1 MSFTK
6 KSKNIGLSKMSRK
19 AKKIGAALITGG
31 AKRIGRE
38 IALNLASR
46 GYDIAISYKNSKKE
60 AEILAKKIRADFAVE
75 CEIFS
80 CDLCDLSAVKK
91 LAKAVSKK
99 FPDWNLLVNNASVFN
114 RSKFLVA
121 PESELMNNFNTHL
134 FAPLFLSQEFA
145 KNSAKNSQIINMI
158 DKNIAR
164 FDTNYFYY
172 LLSKKT
178 LAEFTKMLS
187 LELAPQIR
195 VNGIA
200 PGFILNSV
208 DEKNPSIE
216 TQNLLKRIPLKSQG
230 EVKNILQAVDFLLSN
245 NFVTGQILFIDGG
258 ASLNH
263 AG

>member
-1 MSFTK
+1 MSK
-6 KSKNIGLSKMSRK
+6 KVKKN
-19 AKKIGAALITGG
+19 GAALVTGA

-38 IALNLASR
+38 IALNLAAK

-60 AEILAKKIRADFAVE
+60 AENLAAKIRADFAVK
-75 CEIFS
+75 CEIFC
-80 CDLCDLSAVKK
+80 CDLANPSEAKK
-91 LAKAVSKK
+91 LAVVVQKK
-99 FPDWNLLVNNASVFN
+99 FPNWNLLVNNASIFN
-114 RSKFLVA
+114 RSKFLSA
-121 PESELMNNFNTHL
+121 PDAELMENLNTHL
-134 FAPLFLSQEFA
+134 ISPLILSKEFA
-145 KNSAKNSQIINMI
+145 KISPKNAQIINLI

-172 LLSKKT
+172 LLSKKS

-208 DEKNPSIE
+208 DEKNPSAE
-216 TQNLLKRIPLKSQG
+216 TENLIKKIPLKTKG
-230 EVKNILQAVDFLLSN
+230 EIENILCALDFLLKN

>member
-1 MSFTK
+1 MNTEQIRMSNKT
-6 KSKNIGLSKMSRK
+6 N
-19 AKKIGAALITGG
+19 KIGAALITGG

-38 IALNLASR
+38 IALNLAKK
-46 GYDIAISYKNSKKE
+46 GYDIAITYKNSAKE
-60 AEILAKKIRADFAVE
+60 AESLAQKIRENHQVK
-75 CEIFS
+75 CEIFA
-80 CDLCDLSAVKK
+80 CDLFELNQTKK
-91 LAKAVSKK
+91 LAKEVLKK
-99 FPDWNLLVNNASVFN
+99 FPHSNLLVNNASIFN
-114 RSKFLVA
+114 KSKFLTA
-121 PESELMNNFNTHL
+121 PDSELVNNLNTHL
-134 FAPLFLSQEFA
+134 ISPLILSKEFA
-145 KNSAKNSQIINMI
+145 KNVVAKNIKNAQIINLT

-195 VNGIA
+195 VNAIA

-208 DEKNPSIE
+208 NEKNPSIE
-216 TQNLLKRIPLKSQG
+216 TQNLIKKIPLKTKG
-230 EVKNILQAVDFLLSN
+230 EIENILQSVDFLLTN

>member
-1 MSFTK
+1 MSK
-6 KSKNIGLSKMSRK
+6 K
-19 AKKIGAALITGG
+19 AKKNGAALITGA

-38 IALNLASR
+38 IALNLAAK

-60 AEILAKKIRADFAVE
+60 AEALAKKIRQDFAVE

-80 CDLCDLSAVKK
+80 CDLANANEAKK
-91 LAKAVSKK
+91 LAAAVQKK
-99 FPDWNLLVNNASVFN
+99 FPNWNLLVNNASIFN
-114 RSKFLVA
+114 RSKFLAA
-121 PESELMNNFNTHL
+121 PDSELMENLNTHL
-134 FAPLFLSQEFA
+134 ISPLILSKEFA
-145 KNSAKNSQIINMI
+145 KNSPKNAQIINLI

-172 LLSKKT
+172 LLSKKA

-187 LELAPQIR
+187 LELAPNIR

-216 TQNLLKRIPLKSQG
+216 TQNLIKKIPLKTKG
-230 EVKNILQAVDFLLSN
+230 EIENILCALEFLLKN